1 MRIITLGELTESD
14 AALVGGKARGLDFL
28 KKQGYTIAEGFVITE
43 IDTLTEEDLTAI
55 VAAHAALGA
64 ERCSVRSS
72 ATTEDG
78 ADFSSAGQYETCL
91 DVAADGLCAAIER
104 CLASLTSQRAVAY
117 SDAFLEGRPTRMNL
131 VIEAMVDAA
140 EAGVMFTRDPGDE
153 GAVLIESVEG
163 VGENLVSGKS
173 CACRYSLERTAFPA
187 GPHEGNLPEEVLRRL
202 YSEGLAIAEKFGCDS
217 DLEWAVDGEG
227 RLFWLQLRPITANAG
242 ADLFEFDPK
251 ESLDGHLFT
260 SRNVGEMLPG
270 AVTPLSLST
279 SVLAIDYGIRDMLRK
294 VGCMKHADDMP
305 PFSIIVPLGYHLF
318 FDMSKIHEMSHH
330 VILATPSAM
339 NVSIMGEYYEP
350 CPPPDGKH
358 RSLFIRLFNCI
369 RFARFLFSSKSA
381 KAASERVAST
391 LSFAATETAEE
402 LYREI
407 DRRLP
412 ALNEVLTH
420 HYVCSSFSG
429 SMNSALFMTLSSEFS
444 EKAEYQAFVST
455 ILSDIEGIESADIL
469 ASLSAIASS
478 LAALYPEAVSLSDAE
493 LLALLHG
500 KEGGEAHERYLDFLK
515 KHGHRSIKEAEMRN
529 PGWKDDE
536 ASLIRNLRTVLAG
549 KVSAEK
555 HTPFDP
561 DVLFA
566 PFKPSRRRALKWIS
580 KNARRAVLER
590 EYSKSRIIRVIDK
603 FKEQYR
609 LLAARLVAE
618 GLLPDGDAIY
628 FLTHGEIGRLL
639 AGERALSRLALSRR
653 AIFSEAEELLYPD
666 VSIGKPKPTEPE
678 LCHDGGVIHG
688 VPVSRGRVFG
698 RARIVRTV
706 EDAELLKEGEIM
718 VAAFTDIGWSPYY
731 SVISALVT
739 EVGSPLSHGAVV
751 AREYCLPTVVNAKGV
766 TRLIKTGDP
775 VAVDAT
781 HGTVAVLTEEEYLA
795 HVGQGEASP
804 V

>member
-1 MRIITLGELTESD
+1 MRIIALGELTEAD

-43 IDTLTEEDLTAI
+43 LEALTEEDHAAI
-55 VAAHAALGA
+55 AAAHKALGA

-91 DVAADGLCAAIER
+91 DVPAEGLRTAIER
-104 CLASLTSQRAVAY
+104 CLASLTSQRAAAY
-117 SDAFLEGRPTRMNL
+117 SEAFLDGRTARMNL
-131 VIEAMVDAA
+131 VVEAMVDAA
-140 EAGVMFTRDPGDE
+140 RAGVMFTRDPDDAA
-153 GAVLIESVEG
+153 AVLIESVDG

-173 CACRYSLERTAFPA
+173 CAYRYSLDRAALPA
-187 GPHEGNLPEEVLRRL
+187 GPHEGNLSEELIRRL
-202 YSEGLAIAEKFGCDS
+202 YTEGLAIAEAFGSDA

-227 RLFWLQLRPITANAG
+227 RLFWLQLRPITADAG

-251 ESLDGHLFT
+251 EPLDGHLFT

-294 VGCMKHADDMP
+294 VGCLKHADDMP

-318 FDMSKIHEMSHH
+318 FDMSRIHEMSHH

-350 CPPPDGKH
+350 CPPPEGKH

-391 LSFAATETAEE
+391 LTFDATETAKE

-444 EKAEYQAFVST
+444 EKAEYQAFVAT

-469 ASLSAIASS
+469 ASLSAIATAL
-478 LAALYPEAVSLSDAE
+478 LAYCPAAATLSDGE
-493 LLALLHG
+493 LLALLHD
-500 KEGGEAHERYLDFLK
+500 EAGGEAHELYLDFLS
-515 KHGHRSIKEAEMRN
+515 KHGHRSIKEAELRN
-529 PGWKDDE
+529 CGWKDDE
-536 ASLIRNLRTVLAG
+536 PALLRNLRTVLSG

-555 HTPFDP
+555 HAPFDP
-561 DVLFA
+561 DTLFA
-566 PFKPSRRRALKWIS
+566 PFKPSRRSALKWIS

-609 LLAARLVAE
+609 LLATRLVAD
-618 GLLPDGDAIY
+618 GLLPDEDAIY
-628 FLTHGEIGRLL
+628 FLTHGELGRLL

-653 AIFSEAEELLYPD
+653 AIFPEAEELVYPD
-666 VSIGKPKPTEPE
+666 VSVGKPQPTEPE
-678 LCHDGGVIHG
+678 LSHDGGAIHG
-688 VPVSRGRVFG
+688 VPVSRGLVFG

-706 EDAELLKEGEIM
+706 EDAECLEKGEVM

-731 SVISALVT
+731 SIISALVT

-751 AREYCLPTVVNAKGV
+751 AREYCLPTVVNAKGA
-766 TRLIKTGDP
+766 TRLISTGDP

-781 HGTVAVLTEEEYLA
+781 HGTVAV
-795 HVGQGEASP
+795 H
-804 V
+804 